1 MISLKLKNAFS
12 ELDIEDKKNKISDE
26 LLFISE
32 LIKKLESYYNI
43 EHNFEIKN
51 YKLNSK
57 LSEDELL
64 TFLYEDIFEIQKQ
77 LLTIITNIQNNQ

>member
-1 MISLKLKNAFS
+1 MISLNLKKKFND
-12 ELDIEDKKNKISDE
+12 LDKEDKRNKISDE

-32 LIKKLESYYNI
+32 LLKKIESYHGI
-43 EHNFEIKN
+43 EPNFQIKN
-51 YKLNSK
+51 YNINSK
-57 LSEDELL
+57 LSENELL